1 MNEQTCPWAIKDAD
15 GKTIGIGIPVI
26 NKALYFEDVPKNDK
40 PMNWHDAMKHAKL
53 LGRALRRRGWPPG
66 LPPWMGLEQHG
77 VRHDVRL
84 DRRLRFWLRELQQ
97 QVWHHQRRAAR
108 GSIIVSLYPFPLKPR
123 TVSRAGA
130 HLRRL

>member
-53 LGRALRRRGWPPG
+53 LGRASYAEGTVHPRILQGRDQRARRRGWPPG

-84 DRRLRFWLRELQQ
+84 DRQLRFWQRVRQQ
-97 QVWHHQRRAAR
+97 QV
-108 GSIIVSLYPFPLKPR
+108 
-123 TVSRAGA
+123 
-130 HLRRL
+130 

>member
-53 LGRALRRRGWPPG
+53 LGRALPTQKELYISHTSRTRSTSSPPRLATRTSSMDGPGAAPSTTRTTRGTSASG
-66 LPPWMGLEQHG
+66 L
-77 VRHDVRL
+77 
-84 DRRLRFWLRELQQ
+84 
-97 QVWHHQRRAAR
+97 A
-108 GSIIVSLYPFPLKPR
+108 
-123 TVSRAGA
+123 T
-130 HLRRL
+130 

>member
-53 LGRALRRRGWPPG
+53 LGRALPTQKELYILAYFKDEINELAAEAGHPDFLSGWAWSSTEYFTTFVWYVVFG
-66 LPPWMGLEQHG
+66 SGTVYTG
-77 VRHDVRL
+77 SKYNTTFVVRPV
-84 DRRLRFWLRELQQ
+84 
-97 QVWHHQRRAAR
+97 AA
-108 GSIIVSLYPFPLKPR
+108 L
-123 TVSRAGA
+123 
-130 HLRRL
+130 